1 MKFAFLIPIPFLLA
15 ACATKPARVV
25 NMGSRAVPGTTLP
38 SAGVE
43 SVRYAENLKA
53 YPLGR
58 YIDPNNSRIM
68 HEGHSIY
75 RVETTAKWNLHP
87 NAPTSVPLGPVRVR
101 DTAKASSPVGN
112 ELLAELNQQ
121 KEATKAVMQGG
132 QVVTQKLNE
141 LAGKLQQ
148 TQQMAAQTAQL
159 RQEVSTTRQRL
170 DALEDELRKQQ
181 RSVRTQQPT
190 DRPKDDKTGW

>member
-1 MKFAFLIPIPFLLA
+1 TKPHTADRSVTATHHPLMKFVLLIPIPFLLA

-38 SAGVE
+38 GAGVE

-75 RVETTAKWNLHP
+75 RVETTTKWNLHP
-87 NAPTSVPLGPVRVR
+87 NAPVSVPLGPVRVR
-101 DTAKASSPVGN
+101 DAAKATSPVGN

-148 TQQMAAQTAQL
+148 TQQIAAQSAQL
-159 RQEVSTTRQRL
+159 KQEVDT
-170 DALEDELRKQQ
+170 A
-181 RSVRTQQPT
+181 
-190 DRPKDDKTGW
+190 